1 MKNASLF
8 LTLFS
13 LFLSCSTGTGKV
25 ESPFSV
31 TGEWVLVKMST
42 SLVNSET
49 TGEEMHWQEK
59 YLLDRDGTF
68 IKTRETADGTI
79 TAGGSYSIDEQ
90 SRDVQNDPE
99 LELAIEFT
107 YHTNNEIIGACNPGS
122 LKEYL
127 FIYRDLKMR
136 STWNAC
142 DGPSLE
148 YERGR

>member
-1 MKNASLF
+1 MKNVILF
-8 LTLFS
+8 LSIFS
-13 LFLSCSTGTGKV
+13 FFSSCSTGTGKV

-31 TGEWVLVKMST
+31 TGEWILVKMST

-59 YLLDRDGTF
+59 YLLNQDGTF
-68 IKTRETADGTI
+68 IKTRETDDEILTAEGT
-79 TAGGSYSIDEQ
+79 YSINED

-99 LELAIEFT
+99 LELAIQFT
-107 YHTNNEIIGACNPGS
+107 YHTNNEIIGACNPAS

>member
-1 MKNASLF
+1 MKNAFLF

-13 LFLSCSTGTGKV
+13 LFLSCSTETGKE

-31 TGEWVLVKMST
+31 TGEWVLVRMST
-42 SLVNSET
+42 NLVNSET

-59 YLLDRDGTF
+59 YLLNRDGTF
-68 IKTRETADGTI
+68 IKTRETETEVLTAEGT
-79 TAGGSYSIDEQ
+79 YRIDENSQ
-90 SRDVQNDPE
+90 DVQNDPE
-99 LELAIEFT
+99 LELALEFT
-107 YHTNNEIIGACNPGS
+107 YQTNNEIIGACNPAS